1 MLPCVNSGVGLGDPM
16 KLQQGRFR
24 LVIRKKFFTERVVR
38 PCNRLPSSGH
48 STELLELKK
57 SLNNTFG
64 HVV

>member
-1 MLPCVNSGVGLGDPM
+1 M

-57 SLNNTFG
+57 SLNNTFS

>member
-1 MLPCVNSGVGLGDPM
+1 M

-48 STELLELKK
+48 GTELLELKK
-57 SLNNTFG
+57 SLNSTFS